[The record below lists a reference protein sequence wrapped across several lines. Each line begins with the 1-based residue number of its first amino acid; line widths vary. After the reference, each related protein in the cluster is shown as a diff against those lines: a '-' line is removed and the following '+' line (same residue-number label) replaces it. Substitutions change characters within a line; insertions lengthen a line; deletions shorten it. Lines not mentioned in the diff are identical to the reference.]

1 MQETSETQGGSL
13 GCKIPPG
20 GGNGN
25 PLQDPCLENPV
36 ATGGWRAT
44 VRGVRVGYDRATNT
58 HTSECLTDFTVSGP
72 RHYRH
77 LEWMFP
83 VSWRGGRVTV
93 VHCGVSTASLT
104 FALCHPVTSPS
115 PQSRQARK
123 CPGVCQ
129 ESAAGEGV
137 GSEDPVENR
146 LLLLYL
152 CSLRSKGHSGIAALL
167 RKSHT
172 QLHVALLLDMK
183 DGPSLPYGLGG
194 GGWIIAHTVFPC

>member
-1 MQETSETQGGSL
+1 MDVS
-13 GCKIPPG
+13 CFVG
-20 GGNGN
+20 GG
-25 PLQDPCLENPV
+25 
-36 ATGGWRAT
+36 
-44 VRGVRVGYDRATNT
+44 
-58 HTSECLTDFTVSGP
+58 
-72 RHYRH
+72 
-77 LEWMFP
+77 
-83 VSWRGGRVTV
+83 VTV

-104 FALCHPVTSPS
+104 FALWHPLTSPS
-115 PQSRQARK
+115 PQSRQPRK
-123 CPGVCQ
+123 CPGICQ

-137 GSEDPVENR
+137 GSKDPVENR

-194 GGWIIAHTVFPC
+194 GGGL